1 MPLIS
6 RVLDMSD
13 AKRMMLVIRLRHSNF
28 VMKFPSFLCPPGE
41 RIIAI
46 TPPSIRLSEKP
57 DSLSPNS

>member
-13 AKRMMLVIRLRHSNF
+13 AKRMTLVIRLRHSNF

-46 TPPSIRLSEKP
+46 TPPSIRAVREARLP
-57 DSLSPNS
+57 FPNS